1 MINFYQII
9 SPFYHHYNWFYT
21 IMIIDDHPK
30 MAILHHRIPTRHPG
44 HPGGIR
50 PPPHRRTSP
59 RPWRWRPRRSSHARR
74 SGTIAPGHLAL
85 RRDPE
90 RPRITR
96 ILRFVMNCYVLL
108 TCYKK
113 LLSPSPV
120 GFCWPE
126 FLFLKKTGWS
136 LGIVGQKILEIP
148 ALTIG
153 CDGAWETRWG
163 LKLWWSSWVLS
174 FVTSSKFKMESN
186 TVLK

>member
-30 MAILHHRIPTRHPG
+30 MAILHHRIPTRHPGHPG

-126 FLFLKKTGWS
+126 FLFLKKNWLITWNTRT
-136 LGIVGQKILEIP
+136 KD
-148 ALTIG
+148 IG
-153 CDGAWETRWG
+153 NSSANNRVRWC
-163 LKLWWSSWVLS
+163 LRNPVRTQTLVVKLS
-174 FVTSSKFKMESN
+174 T
-186 TVLK
+186 